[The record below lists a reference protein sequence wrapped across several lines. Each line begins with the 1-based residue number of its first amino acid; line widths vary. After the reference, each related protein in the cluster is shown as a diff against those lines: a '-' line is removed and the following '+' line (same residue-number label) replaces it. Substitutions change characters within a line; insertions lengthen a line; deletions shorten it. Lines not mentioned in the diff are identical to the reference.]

1 MEDSRIDDLIEE
13 VRNLTIEV
21 QTLKQELRSQQEL
34 RRRDSNPPPLRS
46 TSGIEQRAARSNFKV
61 GDRVQILNQFK
72 KPAVWDN
79 SKRWS
84 EAEAKTA
91 TVTKV
96 REGQI
101 FFLTDNGVSTWRAP
115 NNLKELQ
122 QHE

>member
-21 QTLKQELRSQQEL
+21 QTLKQELRFRE
-34 RRRDSNPPPLRS
+34 SNPPPLRP
-46 TSGIEQRAARSNFKV
+46 TSGVEERAARSNFKV

-115 NNLKELQ
+115 NNLKKLQ
-122 QHE
+122 QHEQLG